1 MVPDRGKSGSEET
14 TMQTYRA
21 PLRDMRFVLNEL
33 LDAGTLAT
41 LPGYEEATPDVIDA
55 VIEEGAKLC
64 ENTLL
69 PLNRSAD
76 EEGCHYENGVV
87 RTPQGFKEAYRRFVE
102 AGWTGVTIAP
112 DYGGQGLPEL
122 VSVVFDEMVC
132 STNLAFGVYPL
143 LSKGAAALI
152 GAHATDDLKEAYLPR
167 LADGSWTGTMCLTEP
182 HCGTDLGQIRTRAI
196 PTGDDRYAVTGT
208 KIFISAGEHDLT
220 ENIVHLVLAKLPDAP
235 PGVRGISL
243 FLVPK
248 RRTNPDGT
256 AGPANGVRCGSVEKK
271 MGIHGSA
278 TCVMHFEDAEGYLIG
293 APHEGLRC
301 MFTMMNGARLGVG
314 LQGLGL
320 GETAYQSAAVYA
332 RERRQG
338 RSLKGAA
345 EPEAAADPIIV
356 HPDVRRMLLNAR
368 ALNEG
373 ARALAYWVALQ
384 LDISRHHP
392 DANVREDA
400 DELVQLMTPIIK
412 AFFTDYGFEATNL
425 AVQVHGGHGYIREH
439 GMEQLVRDAR
449 IGQIY
454 EGANGIQALDLV
466 GRKLPRR
473 AGRHLRHFFHPA
485 IAFVEENREE
495 PALADI
501 VGPVGKAL
509 QRLQTATLTV
519 AQRGLGDP
527 EEAGAAASDYLRMFG
542 LVAVGYMWCRM
553 AKLAAEKPD
562 GDAFYDSKL
571 KTARFYVQ
579 KILPDTAGLFLK
591 IMAGK
596 STVMAHDAEEF

>member
-1 MVPDRGKSGSEET
+1 
-14 TMQTYRA
+14 MQTYRA
-21 PLRDMRFVLNEL
+21 PLREMRFVLHEL
-33 LDAGTLAT
+33 LDASALSA

-55 VIEEGAKLC
+55 MIEEGARLC
-64 ENTLL
+64 ENVLL
-69 PLNRSAD
+69 PLNRPAD
-76 EEGCHYENGVV
+76 EEGCHYENGAV
-87 RTPQGFKEAYRRFVE
+87 RTPEGFKEAYRRFVE
-102 AGWTGVTIAP
+102 AGWTGVTVAP

-122 VSVVFDEMVC
+122 VSVAFDEMVC

-143 LSKGAAALI
+143 LSRGAAALI
-152 GAHATDDLKEAYLPR
+152 EAHAADALKDAYLPR
-167 LADGSWTGTMCLTEP
+167 LADGSWSGTMCLTEA
-182 HCGTDLGQIRTRAI
+182 HCGTDLGQIRTRAV
-196 PTGDDRYAVTGT
+196 PAGDGAYAISGT

-220 ENIVHLVLAKLPDAP
+220 ENIVHLVLARLPDAP

-248 RRTNPDGT
+248 RRLDADGG
-256 AGPANGVRCGSVEKK
+256 AGPANGVRCGSIEHK

-278 TCVMHFEDAEGYLIG
+278 TCVMHFEEAEGYLVG
-293 APHEGLRC
+293 APHQGLRC

-320 GETAYQSAAVYA
+320 GETAYQSAASYA

-338 RSLKGAA
+338 RALKGAA

-356 HPDVRRMLLNAR
+356 HPDVRRMLLTAR

-373 ARALAYWVALQ
+373 ARALAYWIALQ
-384 LDISRHHP
+384 LDISRNHA
-392 DANVREDA
+392 DATVREEA

-412 AFFTDYGFEATNL
+412 AFFTDYGFEAANL
-425 AVQVHGGHGYIREH
+425 AVQVHGGHGYIREL

-473 AGRHLRHFFHPA
+473 AGRFLRHFFHPA
-485 IAFVEENREE
+485 LAFIEENRDD

-501 VGPVGKAL
+501 VRPVERAL
-509 QRLQTATLTV
+509 GQLQAATLTV

-542 LVAVGYMWCRM
+542 LVAVGFMWCRM
-553 AKLAAEKPD
+553 AKLACEKRD
-562 GDAFYDSKL
+562 GDAFYESKV
-571 KTARFYVQ
+571 KTARFYVK
-579 KILPDTAGLFLK
+579 KILPDTAGLYLK

-596 STVMAHDAEEF
+596 STVMAHGAEEF